1 MPTSYRYRLLKGAS
15 WGIAITLTG
24 DSCSAQAVPP
34 GAVPIDGRVWLDLR
48 LGWQPG
54 EDEIRFLRDGLRL
67 VARNIQQARPGELPI
82 LVRLTGLEFNPCD
95 YQPEGLAAAAAG
107 WAAEEFGF
115 AGVDIPAEFDR
126 TRRRYIYSFSSLDP
140 GRREERTREDPIDV
154 LAPPG
159 T

>member
-1 MPTSYRYRLLKGAS
+1 MSTSYRYRLLKGAS

-24 DSCSAQAVPP
+24 DSCTAQAVPP
-34 GAVPIDGRVWLDLR
+34 GAVPVEGRVWLDLR
-48 LGWQPG
+48 LGWQPD
-54 EDEIRFLRDGLRL
+54 EEEIRFLRDGLRL
-67 VARNIQQARPGELPI
+67 VARNIQQARPGDRPI

-107 WAAEEFGF
+107 WAAQEFGF
-115 AGVDIPAEFDR
+115 AAVDVPAEFDP
-126 TRRRYIYSFSSLDP
+126 TRRRYVYSFSSPDP
-140 GRREERTREDPIDV
+140 DRCQDKTHEDHIDV